1 MPNHAGRSSGDT
13 FPAEATISMLALD
26 GVPLLMV
33 ILRDITSRKHSKDQ
47 LAKALRA
54 ALDAQQELDEA
65 ARDLDSA
72 RRREQHSARH
82 DALTK
87 LPNRKLFIEELRRTI
102 ALAARRNE
110 QVAVLFLD
118 LDRFKV
124 INDTLGHG
132 YGDLL
137 LRSVAGRLADSI
149 RESDVAARL
158 GGDEFTVILRDIKGA
173 RGAATAADRILSD
186 LTVPHRVGDRELFV
200 TSSIGISLYP
210 SSGQDANTL
219 IKNADIAMYRAKAS
233 GGNAYRFF
241 SDSMS
246 AAALRHMQLEIGL
259 RQAMERGQLIL
270 HYQPVVDLSTGEV
283 TRAEALVRWL
293 HPEDGLIS
301 PGEFIPIAE
310 ETGLIVE
317 LGQHVLREACAQL
330 RTWLDH
336 GPDPPRIAVNLSPQ
350 QLIDPTL
357 CEAIV
362 GTLHESGVSPKLV
375 TIEITEDAAARNIE
389 RVSTTLE
396 ELRGKGLEVA
406 IDDFG
411 TGYSSLSY
419 LKTLPA
425 DLLKI
430 DISFIRG
437 IASNDSDA
445 ALVRAMIEM
454 AHALGLMVIAEGVE
468 TEEQLAV
475 LRSLGCDLAQGYLLS
490 RPLPADAFAAWLRE
504 HAPPTALKRAA

>member
-1 MPNHAGRSSGDT
+1 MPGGAVATRSPPRRPSPCWHSTASRCSWSSCATSRAANTPRTSWRRRCGRPSTPSRSST
-13 FPAEATISMLALD
+13 
-26 GVPLLMV
+26 
-33 ILRDITSRKHSKDQ
+33 
-47 LAKALRA
+47 
-54 ALDAQQELDEA
+54 
-65 ARDLDSA
+65 
-72 RRREQHSARH
+72 RRRGTS
-82 DALTK
+82 T
-87 LPNRKLFIEELRRTI
+87 
-102 ALAARRNE
+102 ALAAGNSIPLATTRSPSSQPQALHRGAPPHDRAGGTE
-110 QVAVLFLD
+110 ERTGGGALPG

-301 PGEFIPIAE
+301 PGEFIPIGRGNRPDRGAGA
-310 ETGLIVE
+310 TRAARGLRATADVARPRP
-317 LGQHVLREACAQL
+317 GSAPHRREPVATAVD
-330 RTWLDH
+330 R
-336 GPDPPRIAVNLSPQ
+336 PPRSARPS
-350 QLIDPTL
+350 
-357 CEAIV
+357 
-362 GTLHESGVSPKLV
+362 SGRC
-375 TIEITEDAAARNIE
+375 T
-389 RVSTTLE
+389 
-396 ELRGKGLEVA
+396 
-406 IDDFG
+406 
-411 TGYSSLSY
+411 
-419 LKTLPA
+419 
-425 DLLKI
+425 
-430 DISFIRG
+430 
-437 IASNDSDA
+437 
-445 ALVRAMIEM
+445 RA
-454 AHALGLMVIAEGVE
+454 G
-468 TEEQLAV
+468 
-475 LRSLGCDLAQGYLLS
+475 
-490 RPLPADAFAAWLRE
+490 
-504 HAPPTALKRAA
+504 